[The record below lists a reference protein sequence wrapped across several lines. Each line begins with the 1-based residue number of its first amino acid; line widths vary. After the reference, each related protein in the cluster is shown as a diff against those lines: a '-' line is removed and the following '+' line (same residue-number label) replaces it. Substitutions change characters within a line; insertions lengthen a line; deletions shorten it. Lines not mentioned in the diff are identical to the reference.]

1 MMPLV
6 AGTVVL
12 DRYRVIAP
20 PMAGNAHGAMA
31 LALDQRLGCRV
42 DLVMAPEPVGSPL
55 GDLFARRA
63 HAVAVLQHPALPPV
77 LDMGLQDGHVV
88 LVYRHTDGRSLA
100 EISAHQAEG
109 WSEHRVLHVVAD
121 LATALGLA
129 HAHGLCHGSLS
140 AQSVLVERDE
150 LVTILDLAW
159 PRAGTAVDHEDAAP
173 EMRLGHAPTPRVDVF
188 ALGQVLRRLTLM
200 IGPQAGSGLDVAVQD
215 VGRSATA
222 WRPQE
227 RYADGAALAQAI
239 TRLLDGLPAAQASSS
254 AAHPHVAQQR
264 PRMAPAA
271 ARHPLLA
278 AGRSGAQRSLRGALL
293 PVALSLAIGFLPV
306 AGAMVYDVMSHM
318 PFVGFPL
325 HQDNDGWPT
334 GWRARQQNPAWQQWH
349 AWQPWPDGRPDRS
362 WKLRG
367 TDPDDNWP

>member
-1 MMPLV
+1 MMRLG

-20 PMAGNAHGAMA
+20 PMAGDARGTMA
-31 LALDQRLGCRV
+31 LGLDQRLGCHV

-77 LDMGLQDGHVV
+77 LDMGLQDSHIV

-100 EISAHQAEG
+100 ELSARETED
-109 WSEHRVLHVVAD
+109 WTEHRVLHVVAD

-129 HAHGLCHGSLS
+129 HAHGLCHGSFS
-140 AQSVLVERDE
+140 AQSVLVERDGM
-150 LVTILDLAW
+150 VTILDLAW
-159 PRAGTAVDHEDAAP
+159 PRAGTAVDHGDAAP
-173 EMRLGHAPTPRVDVF
+173 EMRLGHAPTPRADVF

-200 IGPQAGSGLDVAVQD
+200 TGPEAGRGLDIAVQG
-215 VGRSATA
+215 VVRRATA

-239 TRLLDGLPAAQASSS
+239 TRLLDGPPATQAPTS
-254 AAHPHVAQQR
+254 AAPPYVAQQR
-264 PRMAPAA
+264 PRVAVAPA
-271 ARHPLLA
+271 ARHPV
-278 AGRSGAQRSLRGALL
+278 GRGAQRSLHGALL
-293 PVALSLAIGFLPV
+293 PLALSLAIGLLPV
-306 AGAMVYDVMSHM
+306 AGAAVHDVITHM

-325 HQDNDGWPT
+325 QRDDDGWRT
-334 GWRARQQNPAWQQWH
+334 GWRSWGQGPLWH
-349 AWQPWPDGRPDRS
+349 PWRAGRPDRS
-362 WKLRG
+362 WRWRLRG
-367 TDPDDNWP
+367 TDPDDSSP